1 MIKGAKTIAEY
12 AIRKWINQNFYC
24 DCVHITE
31 MHGNEAFI
39 KDKTG
44 DCMIVVYDPSVI
56 MLVDEEGLVKG
67 LSENALGCALYGTA
81 RHGYPIVGDLIFG
94 IVVGEDI
101 VGPENPEAMIE
112 S

>member
-39 KDKTG
+39 EDKTG
-44 DCMIVVYDPSVI
+44 DC
-56 MLVDEEGLVKG
+56 
-67 LSENALGCALYGTA
+67 LS
-81 RHGYPIVGDLIFG
+81 LIH
-94 IVVGEDI
+94 I
-101 VGPENPEAMIE
+101 
-112 S
+112 